1 MVGYRCIA
9 LIGGKAVMRRLLC
22 AVGWA
27 LLVMVTLAPT
37 SLAAEDWCSDD
48 PLLVLATPDG
58 SAVPVYV
65 LTSAPIGHIGS
76 VMAATYRYSADHYVR
91 DAAGDLG
98 TVFTIYVTVPNDP
111 ISGPFGLYDAVNSGP
126 ATGGSVEGYQMAVA
140 SGITYVS
147 TSGTSGAEI
156 ALTFDYPQP

>member
-1 MVGYRCIA
+1 
-9 LIGGKAVMRRLLC
+9 MRRLLC

-27 LLVMVTLAPT
+27 LLVLVTLAPT

-48 PLLVLATPDG
+48 PLMVLATPDG

-147 TSGTSGAEI
+147 TSGTSGTAV

>member
-1 MVGYRCIA
+1 
-9 LIGGKAVMRRLLC
+9 MRRLLC

-27 LLVMVTLAPT
+27 LLVLVALAPT

-48 PLLVLATPDG
+48 PLMVLATPDG

-76 VMAATYRYSADHYVR
+76 VMAATYRYTADHYVR

-98 TVFTIYVTVPNDP
+98 TAFTVYVTVPNDP
-111 ISGPFGLYDAVNSGP
+111 ISGPFGLHDAVNSGP
-126 ATGGSVEGYQMAVA
+126 AAGASIEDDQMAVA
-140 SGITYVS
+140 SGYTYVA
-147 TSGTSGAEI
+147 TSGTSGTAV
-156 ALTFDYPQP
+156 ALSFTYPQP